1 MIRHSERRKN
11 RAGQSVVEVAL
22 MAPWIFFLFVG
33 VIDLGFW
40 CYSLVSFENGTRAA
54 GLYASTHP
62 LPPST
67 TQNEVLGLQ
76 TQLQKVAC
84 AEMTYVINIPA
95 NCANVTVSIPVTTI
109 YGGNTPDHVSFL
121 VTAPVVPMIP
131 LPGLLQAG
139 NVSRRVEVAVLSR

>member
-62 LPPST
+62 LPPSS
-67 TQNEVLGLQ
+67 TQNDVLGLQ

-84 AEMTYVINIPA
+84 AEMTYVINIQA
-95 NCANVTVSIPVTTI
+95 DCGNVSVSTPVATINTAPIP
-109 YGGNTPDHVSFL
+109 NHVSFL

-131 LPGLLQAG
+131 IPGLLQAG
-139 NVSRRVEVAVLSR
+139 NISRRVEVAVLSR